1 MTLNH
6 LVYIL
11 SIVFGALI
19 LVAPK
24 MVSYLVGAYLI
35 AFGVIKL
42 IIVLG

>member
-24 MVSYLVGAYLI
+24 MVAILWGHILLLLV
-35 AFGVIKL
+35 
-42 IIVLG
+42 